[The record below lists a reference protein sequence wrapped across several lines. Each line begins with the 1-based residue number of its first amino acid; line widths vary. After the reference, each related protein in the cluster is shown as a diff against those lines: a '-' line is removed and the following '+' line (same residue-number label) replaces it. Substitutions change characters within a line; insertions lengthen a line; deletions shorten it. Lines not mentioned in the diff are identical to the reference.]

1 MGTHPIFESDFD
13 CLTDKTLPICFHK
26 YTSILPL
33 EVKPPAVS
41 QWSFVPTSSQRQ
53 PRTSELSAPEKRDLD
68 SPDPVS
74 TESFPDS
81 CVREVTSPTTT
92 VPEAS
97 LSTATSSPTRTSPS
111 VILELESS
119 RWPTPVP
126 TPTDPNSFCVP
137 HHRLVRRQT
146 CCLRL

>member
-53 PRTSELSAPEKRDLD
+53 PRTSELSAPE
-68 SPDPVS
+68 
-74 TESFPDS
+74 
-81 CVREVTSPTTT
+81 
-92 VPEAS
+92 AS